1 MGIISIEQTDRLYW
15 LGRYTERVYTTISL
29 FSARADRM
37 LDGEPG
43 GYAQF
48 CSNLEIPNIYISDED
63 FQKRYAFDPENPD
76 SIISNLNRAYD
87 NAIVL
92 RESIGSEALSY
103 IQLCIYEMNHA
114 SKSEAPLLE
123 LQKVK
128 DNILAF
134 WGITDDRIESENIRN
149 IIKVGKRIER
159 IDLYGR
165 LHQSRKDMIREVN
178 RLTGRIDRCTVHYK
192 KEELEKLE
200 KLTEMKEL
208 DYHQIVVT
216 VENLLECV

>member
-1 MGIISIEQTDRLYW
+1 
-15 LGRYTERVYTTISL
+15 
-29 FSARADRM
+29 
-37 LDGEPG
+37 
-43 GYAQF
+43 
-48 CSNLEIPNIYISDED
+48 
-63 FQKRYAFDPENPD
+63 
-76 SIISNLNRAYD
+76 
-87 NAIVL
+87 
-92 RESIGSEALSY
+92 
-103 IQLCIYEMNHA
+103 MNHA

-178 RLTGRIDRCTVHYK
+178 RLAGRIDRCTVHYK
-192 KEELEKLE
+192 KEELEKLQ